1 MTNLCAAL
9 ISCPEATCTILSD
22 STKNGTSGQD
32 QGQNL
37 SQRLPSQ
44 HWCVRRHFW
53 HFLNSGCLCMIRQE
67 PLFSESGLWF
77 RSDNFQKWILAY
89 VNNNLALF
97 GIKICSKIVH
107 SERGSR
113 FLPQTLSIRE
123 AKFSDCVARR
133 ELWAFKEH
141 NVQRQM
147 SYLAYFCA
155 KFRLWCVPYPSN
167 NTLIEKI
174 TWFWLTKK
182 ISACSFHATLVKIW
196 NTSTIN

>member
-1 MTNLCAAL
+1 MVYWPTCVLHQSRAQRPYVQSFLTAPKMGPLGKIRARIYHRGCHLNTDVWESIFDISLTQDVCAR
-9 ISCPEATCTILSD
+9 SD
-22 STKNGTSGQD
+22 RD
-32 QGQNL
+32 
-37 SQRLPSQ
+37 
-44 HWCVRRHFW
+44 HC
-53 HFLNSGCLCMIRQE
+53 FLNLV
-67 PLFSESGLWF
+67 WF

-89 VNNNLALF
+89 MNNNLALF
-97 GIKICSKIVH
+97 GMKICSIIVH

-123 AKFSDCVARR
+123 AKFFDCVARR

-174 TWFWLTKK
+174 T
-182 ISACSFHATLVKIW
+182 
-196 NTSTIN
+196 